1 MKIRGPKKQKIP
13 SQCKRYTLI
22 HVCFFTR
29 KEIEAL
35 EEAHVLAEA
44 QRLSQLV
51 EQQANKLELDFQQ
64 EELQQL
70 KSEAEHMK
78 IKAEKVRFVIKFSCA
93 MEKQDL
99 GYLWLYSFFFY
110 TVSASDANDTKEQ
123 NEVLKIPNM
132 FKMGGGGFL
141 PDGHIKDSNC
151 RARVKGGGNL

>member
-1 MKIRGPKKQKIP
+1 MEPWLYLLYNE
-13 SQCKRYTLI
+13 CEFL
-22 HVCFFTR
+22 FR

-78 IKAEKVRFVIKFSCA
+78 IKAEKVSPFWKLNSPLTQVLIQVLVGFHSW
-93 MEKQDL
+93 
-99 GYLWLYSFFFY
+99 GYLWLKGIFPLCH
-110 TVSASDANDTKEQ
+110 
-123 NEVLKIPNM
+123 VL
-132 FKMGGGGFL
+132 
-141 PDGHIKDSNC
+141 
-151 RARVKGGGNL
+151 